1 MNNCKTLRIIESDYL
16 EEKYKLEFESHGSM
30 HELSYNEDEN
40 KYYDDYRLYSTL
52 LYESDNNIILFS
64 NQSFEGID
72 EEALYDINKVV
83 VNCLLEEKPNIY
95 IREKTIDSIN
105 RLEKGTHYIL
115 EISQFCDNTICS
127 CLIDDLKLY
136 EKVIEA
142 YPQEK
147 VNLINDYI
155 NESISRSKDNH
166 SWICAEIKDT
176 IYKKYEIK
184 AKINEQ

>member
-1 MNNCKTLRIIESDYL
+1 MNNNKTLRIIESDYL
-16 EEKYKLEFESHGSM
+16 EEAYNLEFEAHGSI
-30 HELSYNEDEN
+30 HELSYNDDDNE
-40 KYYDDYRLYSTL
+40 YYYDYRLYSTL

-64 NQSFEGID
+64 NQTFESID
-72 EEALYDINKVV
+72 EEALHDINKVV
-83 VNCLLEEKPNIY
+83 VNCLLEEKPKFY
-95 IREKTIDSIN
+95 IREQTFDSIH
-105 RLEKGTHYIL
+105 RLKKDTHYIL

-136 EKVIEA
+136 EKVIET

-155 NESISRSKDNH
+155 NESISKSKDNH
-166 SWICAEIKDT
+166 SWICSEIKDT

-184 AKINEQ
+184 EKIYE